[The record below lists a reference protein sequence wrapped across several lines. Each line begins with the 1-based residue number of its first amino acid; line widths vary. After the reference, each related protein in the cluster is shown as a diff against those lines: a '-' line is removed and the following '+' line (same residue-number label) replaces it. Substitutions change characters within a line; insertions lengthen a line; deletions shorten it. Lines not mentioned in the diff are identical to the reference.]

1 MPRKTKTAGEKDLR
15 FEDAMGRLEK
25 TVQRLEEDDLSLEES
40 LKLFEDGVALCRV
53 CRVKL
58 DAVQKRIE
66 VLSQEAGGK
75 LSLSPLDEDEE

>member
-1 MPRKTKTAGEKDLR
+1 
-15 FEDAMGRLEK
+15 
-25 TVQRLEEDDLSLEES
+25 
-40 LKLFEDGVALCRV
+40 V